1 VDGSHLSNSS
11 GAVEIE
17 SRKER
22 ILNAIPLSVV
32 LFFFCFP
39 HLECLRFLNY
49 DRKWS
54 YVSPGVRLDRQRGTK
69 EVTMLMNFAQFYSH

>member
-1 VDGSHLSNSS
+1 MDGSHLSNSS

-32 LFFFCFP
+32 FIFFCFP
-39 HLECLRFLNY
+39 LLGCLRFLKY

-54 YVSPGVRLDRQRGTK
+54 YVNPGVRPDRQRGK
-69 EVTMLMNFAQFYSH
+69 ERGNHADEFCSVL